1 MSNPDASLKF
11 GILLE
16 PFHPTN
22 ENPDCALEQGLELI
36 TFLDSLG
43 YDYAW
48 VGDHHSDGFGND
60 GFGNAGFGNAGFGNN
75 STGNIESP
83 DVFITKAA
91 ERTRNIRLGACVS
104 SLSSQHP
111 LVQADRIMQLDHMTG
126 GRVALCAGPVALPT
140 DTDTMGVRPEEQTQA
155 MQCAIEVLVPL
166 LKGEQ
171 VSNKT
176 RWFELDEARLQ
187 LSPYSKPMVED
198 EARLQLSPYS
208 KPMVV
213 DEAHLQQPP
222 YSKPMVEMAVA
233 AQTSPAGASVAGS
246 YGLGL
251 ITIGATSPGG
261 FNALAPS
268 WEIYE
273 RKALENNHPVDRKRW
288 SLAGPVHIAETRE
301 QAFDNVRY
309 GLGEW
314 VRYFQEVVSL
324 PLVSGDCDDHARE
337 LVNSGLAVI
346 GAPEDAITQIC
357 RLQEQSGGFGCFLQL
372 AHHWADPA
380 ATCKSYELFM
390 HYVKPEFEAIDKEK
404 SGMDDQR
411 SQQ

>member
-22 ENPDCALEQGLELI
+22 ENPDSALEQGLELI

-48 VGDHHSDGFGND
+48 VGEHHSGGFE
-60 GFGNAGFGNAGFGNN
+60 
-75 STGNIESP
+75 NIASP
-83 DVFITKAA
+83 EVFIAMVA
-91 ERTRNIRLGACVS
+91 ERTRHIRLGACIS
-104 SLSSQHP
+104 SLSCQHP
-111 LVQADRIMQLDHMTG
+111 LILADRIMQLNHLTR
-126 GRVALCAGPVALPT
+126 GRVAFCAGPDALPS
-140 DTDTMGVRPEEQTQA
+140 DAIMMGIRPEEQSEA
-155 MQCAIEVLVPL
+155 MRCAIEVLVPL

-171 VSNKT
+171 VSSKT

-187 LSPYSKPMVED
+187 LSPYSN
-198 EARLQLSPYS
+198 
-208 KPMVV
+208 
-213 DEAHLQQPP
+213 
-222 YSKPMVEMAVA
+222 PMVEMAVA

-251 ITIGATSPGG
+251 ISIGATSPGG

-288 SLAGPVHIAETRE
+288 SLAGPVHIAETRK
-301 QAFDNVRY
+301 QAFANVRY
-309 GLGEW
+309 GLKEW
-314 VRYFQEVVSL
+314 VRYFQEVASL
-324 PLVSGDCDDHARE
+324 PLVSGECDDPARE
-337 LVNSGLAVI
+337 LVNIGLAVI
-346 GAPEDAITQIC
+346 GTPEDAIAQIC

-380 ATCKSYELFM
+380 ATIKSYELFM
-390 HYVKPEFEAIDKEK
+390 RYVIPEFEAIDKKK
-404 SGMDDQR
+404 SCIDAQR

>member
-48 VGDHHSDGFGND
+48 VGDHLSDGFGND

-83 DVFITKAA
+83 DVFIKMAA

-104 SLSSQHP
+104 SLCSQHP
-111 LVQADRIMQLDHMTG
+111 LVLADRIMQLDHVTR
-126 GRVALCAGPVALPT
+126 GRVALCAGPVALPF
-140 DTDTMGVRPEEQTQA
+140 DTDMMGVRPEEQTQA
-155 MQCAIEVLVPL
+155 MRCAIEVLVPL

-171 VSNKT
+171 VSRKT
-176 RWFELDEARLQ
+176 RWFELDEASLQ
-187 LSPYSKPMVED
+187 LS
-198 EARLQLSPYS
+198 
-208 KPMVV
+208 
-213 DEAHLQQPP
+213 P

-273 RKALENNHPVDRKRW
+273 RKALGNNHPVDRKRW

-309 GLGEW
+309 GLREW

-324 PLVSGDCDDHARE
+324 PLVSGECDDPARD

-346 GAPEDAITQIC
+346 GAPEDAIAQIC

-380 ATCKSYELFM
+380 ATCKSYEMFM
-390 HYVKPEFEAIDKEK
+390 QYVKPEFEAIDKEK

>member
-48 VGDHHSDGFGND
+48 VGDHLSDGF
-60 GFGNAGFGNAGFGNN
+60 
-75 STGNIESP
+75 GNIESP
-83 DVFITKAA
+83 DVFIKMAA

-111 LVQADRIMQLDHMTG
+111 LVLADRIMQLDHVTR
-126 GRVALCAGPVALPT
+126 GRVAFCAGPVALPS

-155 MQCAIEVLVPL
+155 MRCAIEVLVPL

-171 VSNKT
+171 VSGKT
-176 RWFELDEARLQ
+176 RWFELDEAQLQ
-187 LSPYSKPMVED
+187 LS
-198 EARLQLSPYS
+198 
-208 KPMVV
+208 
-213 DEAHLQQPP
+213 P

-288 SLAGPVHIAETRE
+288 SLAGPVHIAETRD

-324 PLVSGDCDDHARE
+324 PLVSGECDDPARE

-346 GAPEDAITQIC
+346 GAPEDAIAQIC

-380 ATCKSYELFM
+380 ATRKSYEMFM
-390 HYVKPEFEAIDKEK
+390 QYVKPEFEAIDKEK

>member
-22 ENPDCALEQGLELI
+22 ENLDCALEQGLELI

-48 VGDHHSDGFGND
+48 VGEYHSDGFGND
-60 GFGNAGFGNAGFGNN
+60 GFGNAGFGNAGFRND
-75 STGNIESP
+75 STGNIVSP
-83 DVFITKAA
+83 DVFIKMAA
-91 ERTRNIRLGACVS
+91 ERTLNIRLGACVS

-111 LVQADRIMQLDHMTG
+111 LVLADRIMQLDHVTR
-126 GRVALCAGPVALPT
+126 GRVALCAGPVALPS
-140 DTDTMGVRPEEQTQA
+140 DADMMGVRPEEQTQA
-155 MQCAIEVLVPL
+155 MRCAIEVLVPL

-171 VSNKT
+171 VSSKT
-176 RWFELDEARLQ
+176 HWFELDEARLK
-187 LSPYSKPMVED
+187 LS
-198 EARLQLSPYS
+198 
-208 KPMVV
+208 
-213 DEAHLQQPP
+213 P

-251 ITIGATSPGG
+251 ISIGATSPGG

-324 PLVSGDCDDHARE
+324 PLVSGYCDDPARE

-346 GAPEDAITQIC
+346 GAPEDAIAQIC

-380 ATCKSYELFM
+380 ATFKSYEMFM
-390 HYVKPEFEAIDKEK
+390 QYVKPEFEAIDKEK

-411 SQQ
+411 SHQ

>member
-1 MSNPDASLKF
+1 
-11 GILLE
+11 
-16 PFHPTN
+16 
-22 ENPDCALEQGLELI
+22 
-36 TFLDSLG
+36 
-43 YDYAW
+43 
-48 VGDHHSDGFGND
+48 
-60 GFGNAGFGNAGFGNN
+60 
-75 STGNIESP
+75 P
-83 DVFITKAA
+83 DVFIKMAA

-111 LVQADRIMQLDHMTG
+111 LVLADRIMQLDHVTR
-126 GRVALCAGPVALPT
+126 GRVALCAGPVALPF
-140 DTDTMGVRPEEQTQA
+140 DTDMMGVRPEEQTQA
-155 MQCAIEVLVPL
+155 MRCAIEVLVPL

-171 VSNKT
+171 VSSKT

-198 EARLQLSPYS
+198 EARLQL
-208 KPMVV
+208 
-213 DEAHLQQPP
+213 PP

-233 AQTSPAGASVAGS
+233 AQTSPAGASMAGS

-251 ITIGATSPGG
+251 ISIGATSPGG

-273 RKALENNHPVDRKRW
+273 RKALGNNHPVDRKRW

-324 PLVSGDCDDHARE
+324 PLVSVECDDPARE

-346 GAPEDAITQIC
+346 GAPEDAIAQIC

-380 ATCKSYELFM
+380 ATRKSYELFM
-390 HYVKPEFEAIDKEK
+390 QYVKPEMGAHNGEIA
-404 SGMDDQR
+404 R
-411 SQQ
+411 SLGFTGSEEDAFGNS

>member
-22 ENPDCALEQGLELI
+22 ENPDSALEQDLELI

-48 VGDHHSDGFGND
+48 VGEHHSGGFE
-60 GFGNAGFGNAGFGNN
+60 
-75 STGNIESP
+75 NIASP
-83 DVFITKAA
+83 EVFIAMVA
-91 ERTRNIRLGACVS
+91 ERTRHIRLGACIS
-104 SLSSQHP
+104 SLSCHHP
-111 LVQADRIMQLDHMTG
+111 LILADRIMQLNHLTR
-126 GRVALCAGPVALPT
+126 GRVAFCAGPDALPS
-140 DTDTMGVRPEEQTQA
+140 DAIMMGIRPEEQTEA
-155 MQCAIEVLVPL
+155 MRCAIEVLVPL

-171 VSNKT
+171 VSSKT

-187 LSPYSKPMVED
+187 LSPYSN
-198 EARLQLSPYS
+198 
-208 KPMVV
+208 
-213 DEAHLQQPP
+213 
-222 YSKPMVEMAVA
+222 PMVEMAVA

-251 ITIGATSPGG
+251 ISIGATSPGG

-273 RKALENNHPVDRKRW
+273 RKALEKNHPVDRKRW
-288 SLAGPVHIAETRE
+288 SLAGPVHIAETRK
-301 QAFDNVRY
+301 QAFANVRY
-309 GLGEW
+309 GLKEW
-314 VRYFQEVVSL
+314 VRYFQEVASL
-324 PLVSGDCDDHARE
+324 PLVSGECDDPARE
-337 LVNSGLAVI
+337 LVNIGLAVI
-346 GAPEDAITQIC
+346 GTPEDAIAQIC

-380 ATCKSYELFM
+380 ATNKSYELFM
-390 HYVKPEFEAIDKEK
+390 QYVIPEFEAIDKKK
-404 SGMDDQR
+404 SGIDDQR

>member
-22 ENPDCALEQGLELI
+22 ENPDSALEQDLELI

-48 VGDHHSDGFGND
+48 VGEHHSGGFE
-60 GFGNAGFGNAGFGNN
+60 
-75 STGNIESP
+75 NIVSP
-83 DVFITKAA
+83 EVFITMAA

-111 LVQADRIMQLDHMTG
+111 LVLADRIMQLNHLTR
-126 GRVALCAGPVALPT
+126 GRVAFCAGPDALPS
-140 DTDTMGVRPEEQTQA
+140 DAIMMGIRPEEQTEA
-155 MQCAIEVLVPL
+155 MRCAIEVLVPL

-171 VSNKT
+171 VSTKT

-187 LSPYSKPMVED
+187 LSPYSN
-198 EARLQLSPYS
+198 
-208 KPMVV
+208 
-213 DEAHLQQPP
+213 
-222 YSKPMVEMAVA
+222 PMVEMAVA

-251 ITIGATSPGG
+251 ISIGATSPGG

-273 RKALENNHPVDRKRW
+273 RKALLNNHPADRKRW
-288 SLAGPVHIAETRE
+288 SLAGPVHIAETRK

-309 GLGEW
+309 GLKEW
-314 VRYFQEVVSL
+314 VRYYQEVASL
-324 PLVSGDCDDHARE
+324 PLVSEECDDPARE

-346 GAPEDAITQIC
+346 GAPEDAIAQIC
-357 RLQEQSGGFGCFLQL
+357 RLQKQSGGFGCFLQMT
-372 AHHWADPA
+372 HNWADPE
-380 ATCKSYELFM
+380 ATIKSYELFM
-390 HYVKPEFEAIDKEK
+390 RHVIPEFQASNLK
-404 SGMDDQR
+404 GMKNG
-411 SQQ
+411 